1 MEHFRIKWGPGGFY
15 LYPTDYN
22 TVNVSSKSKW
32 GKCPTAP
39 IYSGRPTVVLPYKNA
54 RVTLLL
60 HKLRMDAAAL
70 DGVITDVDNT
80 GYSF

>member
-1 MEHFRIKWGPGGFY
+1 MGVKLEMGIICPLPPLIRIVLAKVGGDK
-15 LYPTDYN
+15 T
-22 TVNVSSKSKW
+22 
-32 GKCPTAP
+32 PTAQ
-39 IYSGRPTVVLPYKNA
+39 ICSTGLQLVVLPYKNA

-80 GYSF
+80 

>member
-1 MEHFRIKWGPGGFY
+1 MSVVRGYGSGKVAGGGENP
-15 LYPTDYN
+15 LYPQMFNRACVYVLAYT
-22 TVNVSSKSKW
+22 T
-32 GKCPTAP
+32 GL
-39 IYSGRPTVVLPYKNA
+39 LPYKNA

-80 GYSF
+80 QSRC